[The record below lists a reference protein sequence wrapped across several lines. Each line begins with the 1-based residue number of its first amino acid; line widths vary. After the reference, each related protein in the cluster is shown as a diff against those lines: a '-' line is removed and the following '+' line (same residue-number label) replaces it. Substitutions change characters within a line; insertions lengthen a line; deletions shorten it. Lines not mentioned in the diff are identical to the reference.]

1 MILKK
6 RELPDRRDRRLT
18 SLRDGN
24 ICLKIGVTAH
34 RDLSQADEESITR
47 QTREFFASLQHMFP
61 DLPLVV
67 VNPLATGGDTL
78 VAQVAINMGLSL
90 EVPLPM
96 PLTEY
101 QEDFVDPH
109 SLEVFQAL
117 LRQSLVF
124 ELPLAQGNSLESIRE
139 QGDARNLQ
147 YAQLGTYVAS
157 HSHIVLALWDGKDVY
172 KPGGTGSV
180 VNFQLHDEMSGITG
194 EHGVDH
200 LLADKESDLI
210 YHIHCPRAEEETR
223 DRGRWLSNESVFECV
238 EMPERYRA
246 PFLHLQDFRLDGL
259 KYQSAIKSSGISLIE
274 HRDMRSDPNLKE
286 IDNAHQTADWLAIRY
301 RGFVERELFFT
312 HVLAV
317 LMGAS
322 FIIYSEY
329 VEFSILLPA
338 FLFFFF
344 VALFLNKMAGHF
356 QWHRKYLDN
365 RALAEGLRVQFY
377 WTLAGIEDYN
387 GAAFTYD
394 NMMQK
399 QDMELVWIRHVMR
412 SVGGSGRVNPDRASN
427 GLELAIDNWIGD
439 AEAETGQLGY
449 YDSASLLREKKLK
462 RNEFYGTFT
471 LWVGI
476 FIALLLLAIGS
487 ILDDT
492 ATNILFILMGLL
504 PLTAGIRQAYAY
516 KKADKELTKQYQFMH
531 KTFSNAQRQSL
542 AAKSDPVMQEKV
554 LRALGEACLEEH
566 SEWILIHRERPL
578 EHSGLH
584 A

>member
-1 MILKK
+1 M
-6 RELPDRRDRRLT
+6 T
-18 SLRDGN
+18 SYVDDS

-34 RDLSQADEESITR
+34 RDLSHADKESIAK
-47 QTREFFASLQHMFP
+47 QTREFFVGLQQMFP
-61 DLPLVV
+61 DLPLVI

-78 VAQVAINMGLSL
+78 VAKVAAEMGLTL

-96 PLTEY
+96 PLVEY
-101 QEDFVDPH
+101 EQDFVDPQ
-109 SLEVFQAL
+109 SLQEFRAL
-117 LRQSLVF
+117 LQQSIVF
-124 ELPLAQGNSLESIRE
+124 ELPLVSGNSLEAIRADR
-139 QGDARNLQ
+139 DARNLQ
-147 YAQLGTYVAS
+147 YAQLGTYVAG
-157 HSHIVLALWDGKDVY
+157 HSHLLLTLWDGEVGH

-194 EHGVDH
+194 ERGIDH

-210 YHIHCPRAEEETR
+210 YHIHCPRSEQATR
-223 DRGRWLSNESVFECV
+223 ACGRWLSNESVIESV
-238 EMPERYRA
+238 EMPENYQA
-246 PFLHLQDFRLDGL
+246 PFHHLQDFRLDGL
-259 KYQSAIKSSGISLIE
+259 KYREVIRASSVSLLE
-274 HRDMRSDPNLKE
+274 HEDMGSDPKLKE
-286 IDNAHQTADWLAIRY
+286 IDSAYQTADWLAIRY
-301 RGFVERELFFT
+301 RGFVERELLFT

-329 VEFSILLPA
+329 VEFSWLLPA
-338 FLFFFF
+338 FLVFFFA
-344 VALFLNKMAGHF
+344 ALSLNKMAGHF

-377 WTLAGIEDYN
+377 WTLAGIEDSN

-399 QDMELVWIRHVMR
+399 QDVELAWIRHVMR
-412 SVGGSGRVNPDRASN
+412 SVGSSGRVNAYRVSN
-427 GLELAIDNWIGD
+427 GLNLAANHWIGD
-439 AEAETGQLGY
+439 AKTGTGQLGY
-449 YDSASLLREKKLK
+449 YDSASLRRQKKLK
-462 RNEFYGTFT
+462 RNEFYGTLT

-476 FIALLLLAIGS
+476 SIALLLLAIGS
-487 ILDDT
+487 TLDDT
-492 ATNILFILMGLL
+492 ATNVLFILMGLL

-531 KTFSNAQRQSL
+531 KTFSNAKAQSS
-542 AAKSDPVMQEKV
+542 AAKSNPVMQEKV

>member
-1 MILKK
+1 MTSH
-6 RELPDRRDRRLT
+6 RDD
-18 SLRDGN
+18 S

-34 RDLSQADEESITR
+34 RDLSHADSESIAK
-47 QTREFFASLQHMFP
+47 QTREFFIALQNMFP
-61 DLPLVV
+61 DLPLVI

-78 VAQVAINMGLSL
+78 VARVAADMGLAL

-96 PLTEY
+96 PIAEY
-101 QEDFVDPH
+101 EKDFEDPYSLQE
-109 SLEVFQAL
+109 FQAL
-117 LRQSLVF
+117 LQQATVF
-124 ELPLAQGNSLESIRE
+124 ELPLVSGNSLESIRE
-139 QGDARNLQ
+139 DRDARNLQ
-147 YAQLGTYVAS
+147 YAQLGTYVAG
-157 HSHIVLALWDGKDVY
+157 HSHILLALWDGKNGH
-172 KPGGTGSV
+172 KPGGTASV

-194 EHGVDH
+194 ERGLDH

-210 YHIHCPRAEEETR
+210 YHIHCPRSEQATR
-223 DRGRWLSNESVFECV
+223 TCGRWLSNETVFENV
-238 EMPERYRA
+238 KMPEKYQLA
-246 PFLHLQDFRLDGL
+246 FLHLQDFRLDGL
-259 KYQSAIKSSGISLIE
+259 KYREAIGASGISLLE
-274 HRDMRSDPNLKE
+274 HEDMSTDPNLSE
-286 IDNAHQTADWLAIRY
+286 IDSAYQTADWLAIRY
-301 RGFVERELFFT
+301 RGFVERELLFT

-329 VEFSILLPA
+329 VEFSLLLPA
-338 FLFFFF
+338 FLVFFFA
-344 VALFLNKMAGHF
+344 ALSLNKMAGYF

-377 WTLAGIEDYN
+377 WTLAGIEDSD

-399 QDMELVWIRHVMR
+399 QDVELVWIRHVMR
-412 SVGGSGRVNPDRASN
+412 SVGSSGRVNADRVGN
-427 GLELAIDNWIGD
+427 GLDLAVNHWIGD
-439 AEAETGQLGY
+439 AQAGTGQLGY
-449 YDSASLLREKKLK
+449 YDAASLRRQKKLQ
-462 RNEFYGTFT
+462 RNEFYGTLT
-471 LWVGI
+471 LWAGI
-476 FIALLLLAIGS
+476 SIALLLLVIGS
-487 ILDDT
+487 RLDDT

-531 KTFSNAQRQSL
+531 KTFSNAQRQSI
-542 AAKSDPVMQEKV
+542 AARSDPVMRERV